1 MPVLRWA
8 LRLHKWIALIVGVQ
22 VLLWVTGGVVMSVI
36 PIERVRGEHHTP
48 PVVASALPL
57 GEVLS
62 LDEAATRAAIIPT
75 KAELRASPRG
85 PVWVLS
91 PAQGDAV
98 AVDAQSGARLDP
110 FDAESAKRYA
120 RHSYVG
126 SGKPVRAELLPKAP
140 QETGKE
146 GPLWRVDFD
155 DEERTALY
163 LSPQTGE
170 TISRRSNLWRFYD
183 FFWRLHIMDWTKG
196 ENFNHPLLIA
206 AALIALGTV
215 ISGFVLLWL
224 RLERDVAKWRAL
236 RAAKHSTPYPSPS

>member
-8 LRLHKWIALIVGVQ
+8 LQLHKWIALIIGVQ

-48 PVVASALPL
+48 PVVGRALPL
-57 GEVLS
+57 GDVLP
-62 LDEAATRAAIIPT
+62 LGEAAKRAAVTPS
-75 KAELRASPRG
+75 KAELRPSPRG
-85 PVWVLS
+85 PVWVLTLTK
-91 PAQGDAV
+91 GDPV
-98 AVDAQSGARLDP
+98 AVDARSGVRLGA
-110 FDAESAKRYA
+110 FDALAAKRYA
-120 RHSYVG
+120 QQSYVG

-170 TISRRSNLWRFYD
+170 AVSRRSDLWRFYD

-196 ENFNHPLLIA
+196 ENFNHPLIIA
-206 AALIALGTV
+206 AALLALGTV
-215 ISGFVLLWL
+215 IAGFVLLWL
-224 RLERDVAKWRAL
+224 RLERDFKKWRAAS
-236 RAAKHSTPYPSPS
+236 AAKAATS

>member
-8 LRLHKWIALIVGVQ
+8 LQLHKWIAVIVGVQ

-36 PIERVRGEHHTP
+36 PIERVRGEHHAP
-48 PVVASALPL
+48 AVKPSALPL
-57 GEVLS
+57 GDVLS
-62 LDEAATRAAIIPT
+62 LAEAARRAAIVPS
-75 KAELRASPRG
+75 KAELKATPRG
-85 PVWVLS
+85 PVWLLT
-91 PAQGDAV
+91 PTKGDPV
-98 AVDAQSGARLDP
+98 PVDARSGARLAE
-110 FDAESAKRYA
+110 FDARAAKRYA
-120 RHSYVG
+120 RSAYLG
-126 SGKPVRAELLPKAP
+126 SGAPVRAELLGQVP
-140 QETGKE
+140 QETGKD

-155 DEERTALY
+155 DAERTALY

-170 TISRRSNLWRFYD
+170 TVSRRSNLWRFYD

-236 RAAKHSTPYPSPS
+236 RAAKHSTP